1 MNKIIR
7 LTESD
12 LVRIVKQVI
21 KEQPLGGL
29 LNMPET
35 GYSAV
40 DIHSFSDCEVNATEA
55 EMILEMFGG
64 LRGLKGQPSTSDKTI
79 QSWVKRLYNSMSGVG
94 ISSDLTKVLNEIK
107 TPQQMGAVLNAYNQK
122 YGRPLYKDL
131 SAEYGITWKTI
142 WNIVKKFEK
151 SVTVN
156 YCKKLRNQTMS
167 S

>member
-1 MNKIIR
+1 MKKIIR

-21 KEQPLGGL
+21 KEQPFGGL

-35 GYSAV
+35 GYSAIDIQPLGECV
-40 DIHSFSDCEVNATEA
+40 DTATEA

-94 ISSDLTKVLNEIK
+94 VSSDLTKVLTEIK

-122 YGRPLYKDL
+122 YGRTLYKDL
-131 SAEYGITWKTI
+131 SGEYGITWKTI

-151 SVTVN
+151 SVTVT
-156 YCKKLRNQTMS
+156 YCKKVRNQNLS
-167 S
+167 A

>member
-7 LTESD
+7 LTEAE
-12 LVRIVKQVI
+12 LVLIVKQVI

-40 DIHSFSDCEVNATEA
+40 DVQPFSECQVTATEA
-55 EMILEMFGG
+55 ELVLEVFSG

-94 ISSDLTKVLNEIK
+94 VSSDLTKVLTEIK

-131 SAEYGITWKTI
+131 SGEYGITWKTI

-151 SVTVN
+151 TVSVT
-156 YCKKLRNQTMS
+156 YCKKFRNQTMIS
-167 S
+167 